1 MISQNDNCNFSN
13 PVLCIQRLQ
22 VTGLK
27 RYNCELDLIWA
38 TRDLFIQFFPARIRY
53 TWRNQVQKKK
63 IKIIE
68 NYAHNSNIKW
78 NRNRL
83 HLPQYFCIYANHIQI
98 CEKIR
103 KKSKMAIK
111 QKIKKGSLRMEI
123 EHFAMTYK
131 WTAVVGGN
139 GKHKFNMHPSII

>member
-22 VTGLK
+22 FTGLK
-27 RYNCELDLIWA
+27 RYNCKLDLIWA
-38 TRDLFIQFFPARIRY
+38 TRDLFIQFFPLGFDTLDEIKCKKRRSKSLKIMLIIRIS
-53 TWRNQVQKKK
+53 NE
-63 IKIIE
+63 IE
-68 NYAHNSNIKW
+68 TVCIYPNI
-78 NRNRL
+78 
-83 HLPQYFCIYANHIQI
+83 FCIYANHIQI